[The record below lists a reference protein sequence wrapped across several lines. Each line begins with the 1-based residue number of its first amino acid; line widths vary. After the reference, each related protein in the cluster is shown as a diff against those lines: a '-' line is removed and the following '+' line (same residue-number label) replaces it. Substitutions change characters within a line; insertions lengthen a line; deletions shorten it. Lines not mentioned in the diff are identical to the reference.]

1 MYSVKVNE
9 ETISTNLSLENGKV
23 AGTVGEA
30 LINGDLIKLN
40 DKQYHLLYNNQS
52 YNVDVLKL
60 DKAEKVMVLRING
73 NKFSVQLKDQYD
85 ALLHSLG
92 LDTLATKKIN
102 DLKAPMPGK
111 VLSISVVEGQEVK
124 KGDAI
129 LILEAM
135 KMENI
140 LKSPCDGIIKKIAV
154 LQQTV
159 VEKNQLL
166 IQF

>member
-1 MYSVKVNE
+1 MYTVKVNE
-9 ETISTNLSLENGKV
+9 ETISTNLSVENGKV
-23 AGTVGEA
+23 SGTVGEA
-30 LINGDLIKLN
+30 LINGDLIKVN

-60 DKAEKVMVLRING
+60 DKAEKIMVLRING

-85 ALLHSLG
+85 TLLHSLG
-92 LDTLATKKIN
+92 LDTLATKKVN

-111 VLSISVVEGQEVK
+111 VLSINVVEGQEVK

-140 LKSPCDGIIKKIAV
+140 LKSPCDGTIKKIAV
-154 LQQTV
+154 SQQTV

>member
-1 MYSVKVNE
+1 MYSVKINE
-9 ETISTNLSLENGKV
+9 ETVSTKLNIENGKV
-23 AGTVGEA
+23 VGTVGEA
-30 LINGDLIKLN
+30 IVNGDLIKIN
-40 DKQYHLLYNNQS
+40 DKQYHLLYKNQS

-60 DKAEKVMVLRING
+60 DKAEKIMVLRING

-154 LQQTV
+154 SQQTV

>member
-1 MYSVKVNE
+1 MYSVKINE
-9 ETISTNLSLENGKV
+9 ETISTKLSVENGKV
-23 AGTVGEA
+23 TGTVGED
-30 LINGDLIKLN
+30 LVNGDLIKIN
-40 DKQYHLLYNNQS
+40 EKQYHLLYKNQS

-60 DKAEKVMVLRING
+60 DKAEKTMILRING

-111 VLSISVVEGQEVK
+111 VLSISVSEGQEVK

-154 LQQTV
+154 SEQTV